1 MSKAI
6 TKKQASWPVV
16 EIFGPTIQGEGV
28 DQGVVAHFV
37 RFGGCDFRCDWCDTP
52 YAVLP
57 NEVRKNAT
65 KMDAG
70 TILGQLETLNYKTG
84 PIEAPWIVLTG
95 GNPALHD
102 LTELVSMLQARGW
115 LVAVETQGSRWR
127 DWMQDVDRL
136 CVSPKPPSAKQDY
149 DFVHVQRF
157 LEAGL
162 RARAHG
168 ERPYEWLFLKVPI
181 FDDADLDWAEK
192 LRGQLSDAI
201 LYLSAGNDAGR
212 TVGHPRRH
220 DTRRL
225 AGIRRDLLERSR
237 WLVDE
242 VFKRPA
248 LCSQDVVVQS
258 QYHVLLWGN
267 VPGR

>member
-1 MSKAI
+1 MTKGI
-6 TKKQASWPVV
+6 TKKRAAWPVI
-16 EIFGPTIQGEGV
+16 EIFGPTVQGEGV

-57 NEVRKNAT
+57 EEVRRNAV

-70 TILGQLETLNYKTG
+70 QIVYELSQLDTR
-84 PIEAPWIVLTG
+84 APWVVLSG

-102 LTELVSMLQARGW
+102 LQELVDALHDQDI

-127 DWMQDVDRL
+127 DWMAHVDRL
-136 CVSPKPPSAKQDY
+136 CVSPKPPSAKQEY

-162 RARAHG
+162 KARAIG
-168 ERPYEWLFLKVPI
+168 EREYEWLFIKIPI
-181 FDDADLDWAEK
+181 FNKHDLDWAEK
-192 LRGQLSDAI
+192 VRAQLSDAI

-212 TVGHPRRH
+212 TVGHPRRR

-225 AGIRRDLLERSR
+225 AGVRRDLLERSR

-248 LCSQDVVVQS
+248 LCTQDVVVQS

-267 VPGR
+267 EPGR